1 MYIASQ
7 ILVII
12 ADILY
17 VISMFAKDKKRL
29 LLYLILSDV
38 FFGVHYFLLKAFTG
52 GYILFVDIAFLILT
66 YIFNE
71 KKNNKAIVLTSLV
84 SAVLSII
91 IGVLTWA
98 GAISLLPMIGM
109 SIYFVG
115 FCVDELVVNKVS
127 CSIRNLCNII
137 YMLILASYVGASL
150 EFVLMLS
157 AIVGSIINFKHKQT
171 VQAKAVTE
179 KTETTSDTK
188 GIENDQTEQ
197 TGDEQ
202 NN

>member
-1 MYIASQ
+1 
-7 ILVII
+7 
-12 ADILY
+12 
-17 VISMFAKDKKRL
+17 MFAKYKKKL
-29 LLYLILSDV
+29 LLYLIISDIL
-38 FFGVHYFLLKAFTG
+38 FGAHYFLLKAFTG

-71 KKNNKAIVLTSLV
+71 KKNNKAIVITSLI

-91 IGVLTWA
+91 IGVFTWA

-115 FCVDELVVNKVS
+115 FCVEELVVNKVS

-150 EFVLMLS
+150 EFILMLC
-157 AIVGSIINFKHKQT
+157 AIAGSIINFKHKQT
-171 VQAKAVTE
+171 AQANAVTE
-179 KTETTSDTK
+179 KTETTNDTK
-188 GIENDQTEQ
+188 NLDNNQAEQ
-197 TGDEQ
+197 TGD
-202 NN
+202 